1 MTVPLID
8 GSATTLPWSSVSAR
22 LRARWGRVVLCAV
35 LGLGAGLTWWVLT
48 PRTYTANSRFV
59 PQVRRTSQ
67 SQPLTGLVA
76 QLGINVPGGD
86 AMQSPQFYADLAT
99 SREVLRAVLTT
110 RVPVATGDSVP
121 VMDLIRR
128 WKKPT
133 ISADDALQY
142 LGDAVTTGVAPKT
155 GVVGV
160 QVTLRDRKAA
170 IGVLDAILDE
180 LDRYNRDRRR
190 SQSSAERKFT
200 EERLVESRA
209 ALRATEDRMM
219 AFLQRNREVGT
230 SASARFER
238 DRLDRDLLEQQQLY
252 TTMSQA
258 NQQSRIEEVRD
269 TPLLTIVE
277 SPDARERGNS
287 RGFIP
292 RVGVLSMT
300 GVLLGL
306 GLAFWPGA
314 STAGSVAGATDARRR
329 RDAA

>member
-1 MTVPLID
+1 MTVPPID
-8 GSATTLPWSSVSAR
+8 GSATMLPWSSVIAR
-22 LRARWGRVVLCAV
+22 LRARWPRVALCAV
-35 LGLGAGLTWWVLT
+35 LGLGAGLTWWALT

-59 PQVRRTSQ
+59 PQVRRSSQ
-67 SQPLTGLVA
+67 SAPLTGLVS

-86 AMQSPQFYADLAT
+86 AMQSPQFYADLAL
-99 SREVLRAVLTT
+99 SREVLRAVLTA
-110 RVPVATGDSVP
+110 RVPVVTGDSVP

-128 WKKPT
+128 WKQPT
-133 ISADDALQY
+133 ISADDALRY
-142 LGDAVTTGVAPKT
+142 LGDMVSTGVAPKT

-160 QVTLRDRKAA
+160 QVTLRDRRAA
-170 IGVLDAILDE
+170 IGVLDAILEE

-200 EERLVESRA
+200 EQRLVEARE
-209 ALRATEDRMM
+209 ALRATEDRMLT
-219 AFLQRNREVGT
+219 FLQRNREVGT
-230 SASARFER
+230 SASVRFER

-252 TTMSQA
+252 STMSQA
-258 NQQSRIEEVRD
+258 NQQSRLEEVRD

-292 RVGVLSMT
+292 RVGVLSLA

-306 GLAFWPGA
+306 GLAFWPGGG
-314 STAGSVAGATDARRR
+314 GSVAGMTDAHRR